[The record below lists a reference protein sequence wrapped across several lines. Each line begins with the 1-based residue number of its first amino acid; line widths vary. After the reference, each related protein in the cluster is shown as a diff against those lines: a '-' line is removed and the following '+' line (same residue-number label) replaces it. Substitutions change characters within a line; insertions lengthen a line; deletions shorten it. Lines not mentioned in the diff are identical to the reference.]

1 MLEAGV
7 YVTLCRVIMS
17 EPVFPSAS
25 GAASDVEQGDTG
37 PVSVSMFRALRHRN
51 FKLFFFGQATS
62 LIGTW
67 MQSAAQAWLIL
78 KLTDSSM
85 MLGVVSFANYLPVLL
100 MTAFAGVVVDRVDRR
115 RLITVTQVLLMLSA
129 MVLAALT
136 WLGLVRPSHV
146 IALAAFNGIVSSF
159 DMPGRQAFVVKMV
172 NLGDLSNA
180 IALNSL
186 IVNGARVV
194 GPAVAG
200 LLIAAVGTATCFF
213 LNGLSY
219 LAVIW
224 SLLAMTLAQEEP
236 HAKHS
241 TMLERLREGFSYVR
255 HHQPT
260 LYLLLLSAVANGVA
274 SQYAVLVPIFARN
287 ILHGEARDYG
297 FLMAAQG
304 MGAMVGAFILA
315 IRVGD
320 ARELSWMLGLGL
332 LLMAVATSIFSFSPW
347 LSLSLAAQALT
358 GMGLI
363 GSRTTT
369 NTLLQISV
377 PDELRGRVMSFFTLS
392 AIGMLPFGALGVG
405 FAGEHLSPQLAVQL
419 CAIVGLLCG
428 AVVLMR
434 LKIIAGGEGSGQP

>member
-1 MLEAGV
+1 MLGGEAC
-7 YVTLCRVIMS
+7 VTLCRVIMA
-17 EPVFPSAS
+17 EPVFPSPPEIAPE
-25 GAASDVEQGDTG
+25 VEQDDTAA
-37 PVSVSMFRALRHRN
+37 VSVSMFRALRHRN
-51 FKLFFFGQATS
+51 FRLYFFGQATS

-78 KLTDSSM
+78 KLTNSSM

-100 MTAFAGVVVDRVDRR
+100 MTTFAGVVVDRVDRR
-115 RLITVTQVLLMLSA
+115 RLITATQILLMLSA

-136 WLGLVRPSHV
+136 WLGVVRPIHV

-172 NLGDLSNA
+172 NLEDLSNA

-224 SLLAMTLAQEEP
+224 SLLAMTLAAEEI
-236 HAKHS
+236 HAKHTS
-241 TMLERLREGFSYVR
+241 MLERLREGFSYVR
-255 HHQPT
+255 HHKPT
-260 LYLLLLSAVANGVA
+260 LYLLLLSAVANGIA
-274 SQYAVLVPIFARN
+274 SQYAVLVPIFAHN

-315 IRVGD
+315 TRVGD

-332 LLMAVATSIFSFSPW
+332 LLMAVATSIFSLSPW
-347 LSLSLAAQALT
+347 LGLSLAAQALT

-428 AVVLMR
+428 AVVLVR
-434 LKIIAGGEGSGQP
+434 LKIIAGGEGPAQP